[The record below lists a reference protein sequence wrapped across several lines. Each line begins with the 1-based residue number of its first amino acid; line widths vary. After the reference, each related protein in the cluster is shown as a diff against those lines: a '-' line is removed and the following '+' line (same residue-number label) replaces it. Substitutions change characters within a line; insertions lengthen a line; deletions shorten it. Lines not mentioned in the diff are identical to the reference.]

1 MLIEFTDQDAE
12 RRDSLKEKYKVIA
25 PETWKAA
32 ESFEDAVDLF
42 EKYERDPDEIS
53 DFNQYWDFK
62 DTDEDFD
69 EFNEDEYEF
78 EDDDDLDEGGY

>member
-1 MLIEFTDQDAE
+1 MLIEFTDKDAE
-12 RRDSLKEKYKVIA
+12 RRDDLKEKYKVIS
-25 PETWKAA
+25 PETWKSA

-42 EKYERDPDEIS
+42 EKYERDPDEMS

-78 EDDDDLDEGGY
+78 EDDDDYDEGGF